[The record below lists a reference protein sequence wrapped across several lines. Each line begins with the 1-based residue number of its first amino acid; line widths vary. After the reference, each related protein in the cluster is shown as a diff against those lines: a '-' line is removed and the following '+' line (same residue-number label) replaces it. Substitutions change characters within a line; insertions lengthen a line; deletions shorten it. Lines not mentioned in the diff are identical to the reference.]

1 MTDSTR
7 TQTESQTDVL
17 DSVLQPEIREFLITA
32 IQMTPKITKMMKITS
47 KMYDFTEELLK
58 DKEMLGRIEGA
69 IREKA
74 EPIQQKVE
82 NGISLIQEARERAK
96 LDTSSVG
103 IISLLRL
110 LKNDP
115 TVQENLRVMKALLAI
130 LSEHRER
137 DYS

>member
-58 DKEMLGRIEGA
+58 DREMLGRIEGA

>member
-1 MTDSTR
+1 MTDSTQ

-32 IQMTPKITKMMKITS
+32 IQMTPKITKMMKTTS

>member
-7 TQTESQTDVL
+7 TQTESQTDSL